1 MNSETDAS
9 PTQGIQVKTNLAT
22 FWMLLGVF
30 GVGTIEYLVAGVL
43 PRVSHDLSVSEATA
57 GLLITVY
64 ALTVVIGGPILT
76 ILTSKINRIPLTLG
90 LMGFFITGN
99 ILTALAPSFPI
110 LVIARIL
117 TALPHATFFALC
129 LVLATTLVEPEFQG
143 RVISRITLGLN
154 LATVLG
160 VPLGTLVGNQY
171 GWRSSFVI
179 IAVFQA
185 FVTVAL
191 VLTIRRAPDQS
202 GDSITSEIKV
212 FGQGEVI
219 KALVLTMLSQAGL
232 FVLFTFIS
240 PYLEQHAG
248 FTSDTVTIL
257 LFIFGVG
264 SILGNMLGGHFAD
277 KNMSATL
284 YFTLSSLAI
293 ALLFLFLFGHYT
305 WFAAPWMF
313 IIGAAGFSIIPP
325 LASKLIGSAS
335 NAPHL
340 ATTVNIAGFQ
350 LANAAGAWIGSAAL
364 SLGMGLGA
372 LPLIG
377 SVLAL
382 TATLLLWVTN
392 SYSKSKNKLFYQ

>member
-1 MNSETDAS
+1 
-9 PTQGIQVKTNLAT
+9 
-22 FWMLLGVF
+22 
-30 GVGTIEYLVAGVL
+30 
-43 PRVSHDLSVSEATA
+43 
-57 GLLITVY
+57 
-64 ALTVVIGGPILT
+64 
-76 ILTSKINRIPLTLG
+76 
-90 LMGFFITGN
+90 
-99 ILTALAPSFPI
+99 
-110 LVIARIL
+110 
-117 TALPHATFFALC
+117 
-129 LVLATTLVEPEFQG
+129 
-143 RVISRITLGLN
+143 
-154 LATVLG
+154 
-160 VPLGTLVGNQY
+160 
-171 GWRSSFVI
+171 
-179 IAVFQA
+179 
-185 FVTVAL
+185 
-191 VLTIRRAPDQS
+191 
-202 GDSITSEIKV
+202 
-212 FGQGEVI
+212 
-219 KALVLTMLSQAGL
+219 
-232 FVLFTFIS
+232 
-240 PYLEQHAG
+240 
-248 FTSDTVTIL
+248 
-257 LFIFGVG
+257 
-264 SILGNMLGGHFAD
+264 MLGGHFAD